1 MSRKKMIRR
10 LRGTVNWISMQYVH
24 ILALIDADLERLK
37 KVRLL
42 LTTLDTPPKGTQKRT
57 WNPPVRSETLRT
69 AEGQKPAA
77 PAPRIDEH
85 EVSQR
90 KNARPAMRL
99 KKPAVSNLRAAS
111 LAKAPA
117 PAASESALVLE
128 IRQEHPQ
135 GQRAQVVEESAFG
148 RIVPTPRVA
157 RVQTQRKRRS
167 PSKLSVTPLATPLG
181 GLVPTGPI
189 FIPAE
194 QIRQKQSQSRQE
206 SVMER
211 GASGPSATVSLT
223 AELLTQRWIQ
233 SLV

>member
-1 MSRKKMIRR
+1 
-10 LRGTVNWISMQYVH
+10 MQYVH

-42 LTTLDTPPKGTQKRT
+42 LTTLDTPPKGTQKRARY
-57 WNPPVRSETLRT
+57 PPVRSKTLRT
-69 AEGQKPAA
+69 
-77 PAPRIDEH
+77 EH

-99 KKPAVSNLRAAS
+99 KKPAVSNLGAAS

-117 PAASESALVLE
+117 PAASESALVLDDQ

-148 RIVPTPRVA
+148 QIAPSPLVA
-157 RVQTQRKRRS
+157 RVQTQRKRRAL
-167 PSKLSVTPLATPLG
+167 SKLSVTPLATPLG

-189 FIPAE
+189 FIPAD

-211 GASGPSATVSLT
+211 GASGPSAIVPLT
-223 AELLTQRWIQ
+223 AELLTQRWIR

>member
-1 MSRKKMIRR
+1 MTRAGDTASCVS
-10 LRGTVNWISMQYVH
+10 TVNWGSMQYVH

-42 LTTLDTPPKGTQKRT
+42 LTTLDTPPKGTQKRAP
-57 WNPPVRSETLRT
+57 NPPVRSRTLRT
-69 AEGQKPAA
+69 AERQKPAA
-77 PAPRIDEH
+77 PALQLDEH

-90 KNARPAMRL
+90 KKARPAMRL
-99 KKPAVSNLRAAS
+99 KKPAVSNLGVAR

-117 PAASESALVLE
+117 PAASESALVLDDQ
-128 IRQEHPQ
+128 IRQEQPQ

-148 RIVPTPRVA
+148 QIAAIPLVA
-157 RVQTQRKRRS
+157 RVQTQRKRRAL
-167 PSKLSVTPLATPLG
+167 SKLSLTPLATPLG

-189 FIPAE
+189 FIPAGL
-194 QIRQKQSQSRQE
+194 IRQKQSQSRQE

-211 GASGPSATVSLT
+211 GASGPPAIVPLT

-233 SLV
+233 